1 MIKYQSAFHSIE
13 ILCEVLGVSRS
24 GYYSWLSRGPSQR
37 ALEDQ
42 ALAENIESIFKWSR
56 NTYGVPRMQKTLE
69 TEGKRHGKAKI
80 SRLMKMKG
88 LKPKASKRFKATTDS
103 NHSLPVAP
111 NLLNQDFNPEKPNQA
126 WCADITYIPTEEGW
140 LYLATV
146 IDLYSRMIVGWSMSK
161 SLKTQL
167 INDALIMAFWQRK
180 PPKGCVHHSDR
191 GSQYCS
197 VDYRAKLDEFGF
209 LCSMSGTGNC
219 YDNAVMESFY
229 HSLKVELIHGQRYKT
244 REEAKKA
251 IFDYVE
257 LFYNR
262 QRLHSSLGYKS
273 PVQFEMAA

>member
-24 GYYSWLSRGPSQR
+24 GYYSWSSREPSHREIQDQV
-37 ALEDQ
+37 LVEDVQ
-42 ALAENIESIFKWSR
+42 TIFKRSR
-56 NTYGVPRMQKTLE
+56 DTYGVPRMQKALKA
-69 TEGKRHGKAKI
+69 EGKGHGKAKI
-80 SRLMKMKG
+80 SRLMKLKG
-88 LKPKASKRFKATTDS
+88 LKPKAAKRFKATTDS

-111 NLLNQDFNPEKPNQA
+111 NLLSQDFNPKEPNQA

-146 IDLYSRMIVGWSMSK
+146 IDLYSRMIVGWSMGK

-167 INDALIMAFWQRK
+167 IHDALTMAFWQRN
-180 PPKGCVHHSDR
+180 PPQGCVHHSDR

-197 VDYRAKLDEFGF
+197 DDYRAKLEKCGF

-229 HSLKVELIHGQRYKT
+229 HSLKVELIHDQQYKT

-251 IFDYVE
+251 IFDYIE